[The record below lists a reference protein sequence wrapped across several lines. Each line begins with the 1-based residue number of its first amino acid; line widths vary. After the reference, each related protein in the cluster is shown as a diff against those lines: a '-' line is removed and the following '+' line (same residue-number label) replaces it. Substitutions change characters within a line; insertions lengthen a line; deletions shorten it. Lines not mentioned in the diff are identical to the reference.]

1 MSPAK
6 MLEIIR
12 TERQKREAQSSFDRE
27 LEHTGAS
34 LSSFTKAAWHVLEP
48 GQPYKHGWHLDAL
61 SEHLEA
67 VTAGEILRLL
77 INIPPGTMK
86 SLSVGVMWP
95 AWEWGPKGLPHM
107 RYLGTSHSL
116 PLGIRDNLKMR
127 RLVTS
132 EWYRERWGRQ
142 VELTSDQNAK
152 TKFENT
158 ATGFREAMAFTGLT
172 GSRGD
177 RVLIDDPLSVDNANS
192 DAEREN
198 VNSTFRES
206 VPTRLNNP
214 DRSAIVVVMQRL
226 HEDDV
231 SGLILA
237 NDFGYEHLMLPME
250 FEPERRCYT
259 SIGFVD
265 PRKQEGELLFPE
277 RFPREV
283 VERDKKVMDAYA
295 VAGQFQQR
303 PAPREGGLFKAAW
316 LKPCYL
322 KDIPTRDTLSVY
334 GGSDYA
340 VTANGG
346 DYTVHGAIG
355 LDAQGRMWLLD
366 VWRKQAASDQW
377 IEAFCD
383 MVLHW
388 KPNGWAEET
397 GQIKSGV
404 GPFRDRRMRER
415 KAYVVCEAFPTR
427 GDKAI
432 RAQSIRGRMALDG
445 LYVPIDAPWY
455 EAFVSELLTF
465 PAGKNDDQVDMLGLI
480 GQLLDRMYAPRAE
493 TPEEP
498 KKMQDY
504 RPHTETAQPDDWMT
518 Y

>member
-1 MSPAK
+1 MVKA
-6 MLEIIR
+6 
-12 TERQKREAQSSFDRE
+12 ERQRRQAQADLDRDIE
-27 LEHTGAS
+27 RSGVS

-67 VTAGEILRLL
+67 VTSGQILRLL
-77 INIPPGTMK
+77 INVPPGTMK

-107 RYLGTSHSL
+107 RYLGTSHSH
-116 PLGIRDNLKMR
+116 PLAVRDNLKMR

-132 EWYRERWGRQ
+132 EWYQQRWGDQ
-142 VELTSDQNAK
+142 VTLMPDQNAK

-158 ATGFREAMAFTGLT
+158 ATGFREAMSFTGLT

-177 RVLIDDPLSVDNANS
+177 RVLIDDPLSVDGANS
-192 DAEREN
+192 DAEREG
-198 VNSTFRES
+198 VNDTFRES

-226 HEDDV
+226 HENDP

-250 FEPERRCYT
+250 FEPERRCRT

-265 PRKQEGELLFPE
+265 PRQHEGELLFPE

-283 VERDKKVMDAYA
+283 VERDKKVMLSYA

-303 PAPREGGLFKAAW
+303 PAPREGGLFKAEW
-316 LKPCYL
+316 LKPCQM
-322 KDIPTRDTLSVY
+322 KDLPKRDTLTVY

-346 DYTVHGAIG
+346 DYTVHGVIG

-366 VWRKQAASDQW
+366 LWRKQASSDRW
-377 IEAFCD
+377 VEAFCD
-383 MVLHW
+383 MVLEW
-388 KPNGWAEET
+388 RPQGWAEET

-404 GPFRDRRMRER
+404 GPFLERRMRDRR
-415 KAYVVCEAFPTR
+415 AFVVREAFPTR

-445 LYVPIDAPWY
+445 LYVPVDAPWY
-455 EAFVSELLTF
+455 EQFVSELLTF

-480 GQLLDRMYAPRAE
+480 GQLLDRMFVPTKPEDKKKAE
-493 TPEEP
+493 PLDWFEEP
-498 KKMQDY
+498 DDDAVNW
-504 RPHTETAQPDDWMT
+504 RTA
-518 Y
+518 

>member
-1 MSPAK
+1 MEAIASQ
-6 MLEIIR
+6 
-12 TERQKREAQSSFDRE
+12 RQKRDAQRNLDRDIE
-27 LEHTGAS
+27 RSGVS

-48 GQPYKHGWHLDAL
+48 GQPYKHGWHLDAI
-61 SEHLEA
+61 SDHLEA
-67 VTAGEILRLL
+67 VTRGEILRLL

-95 AWEWGPKGLPHM
+95 AWEWGPRAMPHL

-127 RLVTS
+127 RLVRS
-132 EWYRERWGRQ
+132 EWYRERWGDLVQ
-142 VELTSDQNAK
+142 LTADQNAK

-192 DAEREN
+192 VAERES

-214 DRSAIVVVMQRL
+214 DRSAIIVVMQRL

-231 SGLILA
+231 SGLIMA

-250 FEPERRCYT
+250 FEPERKCYT
-259 SIGFVD
+259 SIGFED
-265 PRKQEGELLFPE
+265 PRKHAGELLFPE

-303 PAPREGGLFKAAW
+303 PAPREGGLFKQAW
-316 LKPCYL
+316 LRPCYL
-322 KDIPTRDTLSVY
+322 KDLPAKDTLSIY
-334 GGSDYA
+334 GASDYA

-346 DYTVHGAIG
+346 DYSALGVIG
-355 LDAQGRMWLLD
+355 LDPQNRLWLLD
-366 VWRKQAASDQW
+366 IWRQQASSDKW
-377 IEAFCD
+377 VEAFCD
-383 MVLHW
+383 MVIHW
-388 KPNGWAEET
+388 KPLGWAEET

-404 GPFRDRRMRER
+404 GPFLERRMRER
-415 KAYVVCEAFPTR
+415 KAYVVREAFPTR

-465 PAGKNDDQVDMLGLI
+465 PAGKNDDQVDMIGLI
-480 GQLLDRMYAPRAE
+480 GQLLDRMHSRPAE
-493 TPEEP
+493 DP
-498 KKMQDY
+498 KKPNTLTDY
-504 RPHTETAQPDDWMT
+504 TARQTTAQPDDWMS

>member
-1 MSPAK
+1 MV
-6 MLEIIR
+6 R
-12 TERQKREAQSSFDRE
+12 TERQKREAQKNLDRDIE
-27 LEHTGAS
+27 RAGVS

-48 GQPYKHGWHLDAL
+48 GQPYKHGWHLDAI

-67 VTAGEILRLL
+67 VTMGQIPRLL

-95 AWEWGPKGLPHM
+95 AWEWGPRGMPAM

-116 PLGIRDNLKMR
+116 PLAIRDNLKMR
-127 RLVTS
+127 RLVLS
-132 EWYRERWGRQ
+132 EWYQERWGSTVR
-142 VELTSDQNAK
+142 LTSDQNAK

-177 RVLIDDPLSVDNANS
+177 RVLIDDPLSVDGANS
-192 DAEREN
+192 DADRES
-198 VNSTFRES
+198 VNNTFRES

-214 DRSAIVVVMQRL
+214 DRSAIIVVMQRL

-231 SGLILA
+231 SGLIMA

-250 FEPERRCYT
+250 FEPERRCST
-259 SIGFVD
+259 LIGFKD
-265 PRKQEGELLFPE
+265 PRTKEGELLFPE

-303 PAPREGGLFKAAW
+303 PAPREGGLFKASW
-316 LKPCYL
+316 LKSCYL
-322 KDIPTRDTLSVY
+322 KDIPAKETLAVY
-334 GGSDYA
+334 GASDYA

-346 DYTVHGAIG
+346 DYTVHVVLGIDPKG
-355 LDAQGRMWLLD
+355 GMWLLD

-383 MVLHW
+383 LVKHW
-388 KPNGWAEET
+388 KPFAWAEET

-404 GPFRDRRMRER
+404 GPFIDRRMRER
-415 KAYVVCEAFPTR
+415 QAFVARETFPTR
-427 GDKAI
+427 GDKAV

-455 EAFVSELLTF
+455 EQFISELLVF
-465 PAGKNDDQVDMLGLI
+465 PAGKNDDQVDALGLA
-480 GQLLDRMYAPRAE
+480 GQLLDKMHAK
-493 TPEEP
+493 TMPEKP
-498 KKMQDY
+498 KPDHRQDY
-504 RPHTETAQPDDWMT
+504 KPAQARTSDNDWLT

>member
-1 MSPAK
+1 MEA
-6 MLEIIR
+6 IAAQ
-12 TERQKREAQSSFDRE
+12 RQKREAQTNLDRDIE
-27 LEHTGAS
+27 SHSVS
-34 LSSFTKAAWHVLEP
+34 LASFTKAAWHVLEP

-67 VTAGEILRLL
+67 VTLGQIPRLL

-86 SLSVGVMWP
+86 SMSVGVMWP
-95 AWEWGPKGLPHM
+95 AWEWGPKAMPHL

-116 PLGIRDNLKMR
+116 PLAIRDNLKMR

-132 EWYRERWGRQ
+132 RWYQERWGDL
-142 VELTSDQNAK
+142 VALTSDQNAK

-192 DAEREN
+192 DTERES

-226 HEDDV
+226 HENDV

-250 FEPERRCYT
+250 FEPERRCHT
-259 SIGFVD
+259 VIGFTD

-322 KDIPTRDTLSVY
+322 KDIPVRETLSIY

-346 DYTVHGAIG
+346 DYTVHGVVGI
-355 LDAQGRMWLLD
+355 DPNNNMWLLD
-366 VWRKQAASDQW
+366 VWRKQASSDQW

-383 MVLHW
+383 MVLQW
-388 KPNGWAEET
+388 KPYGWAEET

-415 KAYVVCEAFPTR
+415 RAFVATETFPTR

-455 EAFVSELLTF
+455 EAFVSELTTF

-480 GQLLDRMYAPRAE
+480 GQLLDKMFAPNAKKV
-493 TPEEP
+493 EEQKP
-498 KKMQDY
+498 RNDY
-504 RPHTETAQPDDWMT
+504 GTRNQTETAGDWVT

>member
-1 MSPAK
+1 MSILK
-6 MLEIIR
+6 
-12 TERQKREAQSSFDRE
+12 TERQRRQAQAELDRDIE
-27 LEHTGAS
+27 RAGVS

-48 GQPYKHGWHLDAL
+48 GQPYKHGWHLDAI

-67 VTAGEILRLL
+67 VTAGQILRLL

-95 AWEWGPKGLPHM
+95 AWEWGPRGLPHM

-132 EWYRERWGRQ
+132 EWYQERWGRS

-192 DAEREN
+192 DAEREG

-214 DRSAIVVVMQRL
+214 DTSAIIAVMQRL
-226 HEDDV
+226 HENDV

-259 SIGFVD
+259 SIGFKD
-265 PRKQEGELLFPE
+265 PRTHEGELLFPE

-303 PAPREGGLFKAAW
+303 PAPREGGLFKAEW
-316 LKPCYL
+316 LKPCFM
-322 KDIPTRDTLSVY
+322 KDLPARETLRIY

-346 DYTVHGAIG
+346 DYTSQGVVG
-355 LDAQGRMWLLD
+355 LDPQGRMWLLD
-366 VWRKQAASDQW
+366 IWRKQASSDQW
-377 IEAFCD
+377 VEAFCD
-383 MVLHW
+383 MVLEYR
-388 KPNGWAEET
+388 PSAWAEET

-404 GPFRDRRMRER
+404 GPFLEARMRKR
-415 KAYVVCEAFPTR
+415 KAYVVREAFPTR

-455 EAFVSELLTF
+455 EPFVSELLTF

-480 GQLLDRMYAPRAE
+480 GQLLDKMYSRS
-493 TPEEP
+493 PEEP
-498 KKMQDY
+498 KKPAAPRDWF
-504 RPHTETAQPDDWMT
+504 EENDDDDTTNWKVL
-518 Y
+518 

>member
-1 MSPAK
+1 MV
-6 MLEIIR
+6 R
-12 TERQKREAQSSFDRE
+12 TERQKREAQSNLDRDIE
-27 LEHTGAS
+27 RAGVS

-61 SEHLEA
+61 SDHLEA
-67 VTAGEILRLL
+67 VTAGQITRLL

-86 SLSVGVMWP
+86 SMSVGVMWP
-95 AWEWGPKGLPHM
+95 AWEWGPRGLPHM
-107 RYLGTSHSL
+107 RYLGTSHSH
-116 PLGIRDNLKMR
+116 PLAIRDNLKMR
-127 RLVTS
+127 RLIIS
-132 EWYRERWGRQ
+132 EWYQERWGNQ
-142 VELTSDQNAK
+142 VQLVSDQNAK
-152 TKFENT
+152 LKFENT

-192 DAEREN
+192 DVQREA
-198 VNSTFRES
+198 VNDTFRES

-214 DRSAIVVVMQRL
+214 DRSAIIVVMQRL
-226 HEDDV
+226 HENDV

-250 FEPERRCYT
+250 FEPERKCYT
-259 SIGFVD
+259 SIGFED
-265 PRKQEGELLFPE
+265 PRKHEGDLLFPE

-283 VERDKKVMDAYA
+283 VERDKKVMLPYA

-303 PAPREGGLFKAAW
+303 PAPREGGLFKADW
-316 LKPCYL
+316 LKPCLL
-322 KDIPTRDTLSVY
+322 KDLPAKETLSIY

-355 LDAQGRMWLLD
+355 LDPQGRMWLLD

-377 IEAFCD
+377 VESFCD

-388 KPNGWAEET
+388 KPFGWAEET

-404 GPFRDRRMRER
+404 GPFLEGRMRDRKAFVVRET
-415 KAYVVCEAFPTR
+415 FPTR

-432 RAQSIRGRMALDG
+432 RAQSIRGRMALNG
-445 LYVPIDAPWY
+445 LYVPMDAPWY
-455 EAFVSELLTF
+455 EQFVSELLTF

-480 GQLLDRMYAPRAE
+480 GQLLDRMFVPTASQ
-493 TPEEP
+493 PEDQ
-498 KKMQDY
+498 KKREDY
-504 RPHTETAQPDDWMT
+504 KSRIDTATAGDWVS

>member
-1 MSPAK
+1 MEAIASQ
-6 MLEIIR
+6 
-12 TERQKREAQSSFDRE
+12 RQKREAQNNLDRDIE
-27 LEHTGAS
+27 RAGVS

-48 GQPYKHGWHLDAL
+48 GQPYKHGWHLDAI
-61 SEHLEA
+61 SDHLEA
-67 VTAGEILRLL
+67 VTQGQILRLL

-95 AWEWGPKGLPHM
+95 AWEWGPQGLPHM

-127 RLVTS
+127 RLITS
-132 EWYRERWGRQ
+132 EWYQERWGRQ

-226 HEDDV
+226 HEEDV
-231 SGLILA
+231 SGLIMA

-259 SIGFVD
+259 SIGFKD
-265 PRKQEGELLFPE
+265 PRTQEGELLFPE

-303 PAPREGGLFKAAW
+303 PAPREGGLFKASW
-316 LKPCYL
+316 LKPCLL
-322 KDIPTRDTLSVY
+322 KDIPKKETLTLY

-346 DYTVHGAIG
+346 DYTVHGVVG
-355 LDAQGRMWLLD
+355 LDALNNMWLVD
-366 VWRKQAASDQW
+366 VWRKQSASDQW
-377 IEAFCD
+377 IESFCD

-388 KPNGWAEET
+388 KPYAWAEET

-415 KAYVVCEAFPTR
+415 SAYVACEVFPTR

-445 LYVPIDAPWY
+445 LYVPTDAPWY
-455 EAFVSELLTF
+455 EQFVSELLTF

-480 GQLLDRMYAPRAE
+480 GQLLDKMYVPGMPEKQDQPKPR
-493 TPEEP
+493 
-498 KKMQDY
+498 KDWF
-504 RPHTETAQPDDWMT
+504 DDGDDDEGSMDWKT
-518 Y
+518 S

>member
-1 MSPAK
+1 MEA
-6 MLEIIR
+6 IAAQ
-12 TERQKREAQSSFDRE
+12 RQRREAQSNFDRE
-27 LEHTGAS
+27 LERAGAS
-34 LSSFTKAAWHVLEP
+34 LASFTKAAWHVLEP

-67 VTAGEILRLL
+67 VTLGQIPRLL

-86 SLSVGVMWP
+86 SMSVGVMWP
-95 AWEWGPKGLPHM
+95 SWEWGPKGLPHM
-107 RYLGTSHSL
+107 RYLGTSHSH
-116 PLGIRDNLKMR
+116 PLAIRDNLKMR
-127 RLVTS
+127 RLVES
-132 EWYRERWGRQ
+132 EWYQERWGSQ
-142 VELTSDQNAK
+142 VKLRSDQNAK
-152 TKFENT
+152 LKFENT

-177 RVLIDDPLSVDNANS
+177 RVLIDDPLSVD
-192 DAEREN
+192 DASSEAKRQA
-198 VNSTFRES
+198 VNDTFRES

-250 FEPERRCYT
+250 FEPERKCYT
-259 SIGFVD
+259 SIGFED
-265 PRKQEGELLFPE
+265 PRKHDGELLFPE
-277 RFPREV
+277 RFSREV

-303 PAPREGGLFKAAW
+303 PAPREGGLFKAEW
-316 LKPCYL
+316 LRSCYL
-322 KDIPTRDTLSVY
+322 KDIPARGTMMIY

-346 DYTVHGAIG
+346 DYTVHGVVGI
-355 LDAQGRMWLLD
+355 DPSRRMWLLD
-366 VWRKQAASDQW
+366 VWRRQSSSDQW
-377 IEAFCD
+377 VEAFCD
-383 MVLHW
+383 MVLEY
-388 KPNGWAEET
+388 KPIGWAEET

-404 GPFRDRRMRER
+404 GPFLVRRMIDRQ
-415 KAYVVCEAFPTR
+415 AYVAREAFPTR

-455 EAFVSELLTF
+455 SSFVSELLTF

-480 GQLLDRMYAPRAE
+480 GQLIDKMSAGDKPKQPPEQPQYQFEDGKVLAPELPGVR
-493 TPEEP
+493 
-498 KKMQDY
+498 
-504 RPHTETAQPDDWMT
+504 RRR
-518 Y
+518 

>member
-1 MSPAK
+1 MEA
-6 MLEIIR
+6 IAAQ
-12 TERQKREAQSSFDRE
+12 RQKREAQNNLDRDIE
-27 LEHTGAS
+27 RAGVS

-48 GQPYKHGWHLDAL
+48 GQPYKHGWHLDAI
-61 SEHLEA
+61 SDHLEA
-67 VTAGEILRLL
+67 VTRGEITRLL

-95 AWEWGPKGLPHM
+95 AWEWGPRGLPHM
-107 RYLGTSHSL
+107 RYLGTSHSQ
-116 PLGIRDNLKMR
+116 PLAIRDNLKMR
-127 RLVTS
+127 RLVS
-132 EWYRERWGRQ
+132 SRWYQERWPI
-142 VELTSDQNAK
+142 ELMADQNAK

-158 ATGFREAMAFTGLT
+158 ATGFREAMAFVSLT

-192 DAEREN
+192 DAEREG
-198 VNSTFRES
+198 VNDTFRES

-214 DRSAIVVVMQRL
+214 DVSAIIAVMQRL
-226 HEDDV
+226 HENDM
-231 SGLILA
+231 SGLIMA

-250 FEPERRCYT
+250 FEPERKCYT
-259 SIGFVD
+259 SIGFED
-265 PRKQEGELLFPE
+265 PRRYDGELLFPE

-283 VERDKKVMDAYA
+283 VERDKKVMGAYA

-316 LKPCYL
+316 LKPCL
-322 KDIPTRDTLSVY
+322 MKDLPKRETLTVY

-340 VTANGG
+340 VTADNG
-346 DYTVHGAIG
+346 DYTVHGVIG
-355 LDAQGRMWLLD
+355 LDANGGMWLPEI
-366 VWRKQAASDQW
+366 WRKQSASDQW
-377 IEAFCD
+377 VESFCD
-383 MVLHW
+383 MVQHW
-388 KPNGWAEET
+388 KPSAWAKEK
-397 GQIKSGV
+397 GQINSGV
-404 GPFRDRRMRER
+404 GPFLRRRMRER
-415 KAYVVCEAFPTR
+415 KAYVVIEEFPTR

-455 EAFVSELLTF
+455 EQFVSELLTF

-480 GQLLDRMYAPRAE
+480 GQLLDRMFVPRSE

-504 RPHTETAQPDDWMT
+504 RPHVETAQPDDWMSF
-518 Y
+518 

>member
-1 MSPAK
+1 MVRA
-6 MLEIIR
+6 
-12 TERQKREAQSSFDRE
+12 ERQKREAQNNLDRDIE
-27 LEHTGAS
+27 RSGVS

-48 GQPYKHGWHLDAL
+48 GQPYKHGWHLDAI
-61 SEHLEA
+61 SDHLEA
-67 VTAGEILRLL
+67 VTRGQITRLL

-95 AWEWGPKGLPHM
+95 AWEWGPRGLPHM
-107 RYLGTSHSL
+107 RYLGTSHSQ
-116 PLGIRDNLKMR
+116 PLAIRDNLKMR
-127 RLVTS
+127 RLVS
-132 EWYRERWGRQ
+132 SRWYQERWPI
-142 VELTSDQNAK
+142 ELMADQNAK

-158 ATGFREAMAFTGLT
+158 STGFREAMAFVSLT

-192 DAEREN
+192 DAEREG
-198 VNSTFRES
+198 VNDTFRES

-214 DRSAIVVVMQRL
+214 DVSAIIAVMQRL
-226 HEDDV
+226 HENDM
-231 SGLILA
+231 SGLIMA

-250 FEPERRCYT
+250 FEPERRCRT

-265 PRKQEGELLFPE
+265 PRRHDGELLFPE

-283 VERDKKVMDAYA
+283 VERDKKVMGAYA
-295 VAGQFQQR
+295 TAGQFQQR

-316 LKPCYL
+316 LKPCL
-322 KDIPTRDTLSVY
+322 MKDLPRRETLTVY

-346 DYTVHGAIG
+346 DYTVHGVAG
-355 LDAQGRMWLLD
+355 LDAQGGLWLLD

-383 MVLHW
+383 MVLQW
-388 KPNGWAEET
+388 KPQAWAEET

-455 EAFVSELLTF
+455 EQFVSELTTF

-480 GQLLDRMYAPRAE
+480 GQLLDRMYVP
-493 TPEEP
+493 TKPEETKAKP
-498 KKMQDY
+498 PRDWFDEPEDDAVNW
-504 RPHTETAQPDDWMT
+504 RTA
-518 Y
+518 

>member
-1 MSPAK
+1 MV
-6 MLEIIR
+6 R
-12 TERQKREAQSSFDRE
+12 TERQKRDAQKALDRDIE
-27 LEHTGAS
+27 RAGVS

-48 GQPYKHGWHLDAL
+48 GQPYKHGWHLDAI
-61 SEHLEA
+61 SDHLEA
-67 VTAGEILRLL
+67 VTSGEILRLL
-77 INIPPGTMK
+77 INVPPGTMK

-95 AWEWGPKGLPHM
+95 AWEWGPRGMPAM

-116 PLGIRDNLKMR
+116 PLAIRDNLKMR
-127 RLVTS
+127 RLVLS
-132 EWYRERWGRQ
+132 EWYQERWGSTVR
-142 VELTSDQNAK
+142 LTSDQNAK

-177 RVLIDDPLSVDNANS
+177 RVLIDDPLSVDGANS
-192 DAEREN
+192 DADRES
-198 VNSTFRES
+198 VNNTFRES

-214 DRSAIVVVMQRL
+214 DRSAIIVVMQRL

-231 SGLILA
+231 SGLIMA

-250 FEPERRCYT
+250 FEPERRCST
-259 SIGFVD
+259 SIGFKD
-265 PRKQEGELLFPE
+265 PRTKEGELLFPE

-303 PAPREGGLFKAAW
+303 PAPREGGLFKASW
-316 LKPCYL
+316 LKSCYL
-322 KDIPTRDTLSVY
+322 KDIPAKETLAVY
-334 GGSDYA
+334 GASDYA

-346 DYTVHGAIG
+346 DYTVHVVLGVDPKG
-355 LDAQGRMWLLD
+355 GMWLLD

-383 MVLHW
+383 LVKHW
-388 KPNGWAEET
+388 KPYGWAEET

-404 GPFRDRRMRER
+404 GPFIDRRMRER
-415 KAYVVCEAFPTR
+415 QAFVARETFPTR
-427 GDKAI
+427 GDKAV

-455 EAFVSELLTF
+455 EQFISELLVF
-465 PAGKNDDQVDMLGLI
+465 PAGKNDDQVDALGLA
-480 GQLLDRMYAPRAE
+480 GQLLDKMHAK
-493 TPEEP
+493 TMPEQ
-498 KKMQDY
+498 KKPDTRSDY
-504 RPHTETAQPDDWMT
+504 SPVQSHAQPDDWTT